1 MTINYTKGGL
11 TQGWKKRDITKNRIE
26 TSIKKGIAR
35 AFKDSKYNSLVVF
48 TNDNLVVVVD
58 YITHKFKTAFV
69 PMDRYIHDMERHCQ
83 ELTNIK

>member
-11 TQGWKKRDITKNRIE
+11 AHCLRKHDITKNRIE
-26 TSIKKGIAR
+26 ESINKGIAR

-48 TNDNLVVVVD
+48 TNDNLVVVD

-69 PMDRYIHDMERHCQ
+69 LMDRYIHDMERHCQ

>member
-11 TQGWKKRDITKNRIE
+11 THCLRKHNITKNRIE
-26 TSIKKGIAR
+26 ASINKGISR
-35 AFKDSKYNSLVVF
+35 AFKDSKYNSLVMF
-48 TNDNLVVVVD
+48 TNDNLVVVID

-83 ELTNIK
+83 ELTDIK

>member
-11 TQGWKKRDITKNRIE
+11 AHCLRKHSITKNRIE
-26 TSIKKGIAR
+26 ISMNKGIAR
-35 AFKDSKYNSLVVF
+35 AFKDSKYNSLVMF
-48 TNDNLVVVVD
+48 TNDNLVVID

-83 ELTNIK
+83 EVTNIK

>member
-11 TQGWKKRDITKNRIE
+11 AHCLRKHDITKNRIE
-26 TSIKKGIAR
+26 TSINKGIAR
-35 AFKDSKYNSLVVF
+35 AFKDSKYNSLVMF
-48 TNDNLVVVVD
+48 TEDNLVVVID

-83 ELTNIK
+83 EVTNIK

>member
-1 MTINYTKGGL
+1 MAINYTKGGL
-11 TQGWKKRDITKNRIE
+11 AHCLRKHNITKNRIE
-26 TSIKKGIAR
+26 TSMDKGIAR
-35 AFKDSKYNSLVVF
+35 AFKDSKYNSLVMF

-83 ELTNIK
+83 ELTRI

>member
-11 TQGWKKRDITKNRIE
+11 TDWLRKHDVTKNRIE
-26 TSIKKGIAR
+26 ASMSKGIAR
-35 AFKDSKYNSLVVF
+35 AFKDSKYNSLVMF
-48 TNDNLVVVVD
+48 TNDNLVVVID

-83 ELTNIK
+83 EVTNIK

>member
-1 MTINYTKGGL
+1 MNINYTKGGL
-11 TQGWKKRDITKNRIE
+11 AHAWKKHDITKNRIE
-26 TSIKKGIAR
+26 ASMSKGIAR
-35 AFKDSKYNSLVVF
+35 AFKDSKYNSLVMF
-48 TNDNLVVVVD
+48 TNDNLVVVID

>member
-11 TQGWKKRDITKNRIE
+11 AHCLRKHDITKNRIE
-26 TSIKKGIAR
+26 TSINKGIAR
-35 AFKDSKYNSLVVF
+35 SFKDSKYNSLVMF
-48 TNDNLVVVVD
+48 TNDNLVIVID

-69 PMDRYIHDMERHCQ
+69 PMDRYIHDMEIHCQ

>member
-11 TQGWKKRDITKNRIE
+11 IHCLRKHDITKNRIE
-26 TSIKKGIAR
+26 ASMNKGIAR
-35 AFKDSKYNSLVVF
+35 AFKDSKYNSLVMF
-48 TNDNLVVVVD
+48 TNDNLVVVID
-58 YITHKFKTAFV
+58 YMTHKFKTALE

>member
-11 TQGWKKRDITKNRIE
+11 THCLRKHNITKNRIE
-26 TSIKKGIAR
+26 TSINKGISR
-35 AFKDSKYNSLVVF
+35 AFKDSKYNSLVMF
-48 TNDNLVVVVD
+48 TNDNLVVVID

-83 ELTNIK
+83 EVTNIK

>member
-11 TQGWKKRDITKNRIE
+11 IHCKKKHNITKDRIDR
-26 TSIKKGIAR
+26 SVNKGIAR
-35 AFKDSKYNSLVVF
+35 AFKDSKYNSLVMF
-48 TNDNLVVVVD
+48 TNDNLVIGID
-58 YITHKFKTAFV
+58 YITHKFKTACV

>member
-1 MTINYTKGGL
+1 MTIHYTKGGL
-11 TQGWKKRDITKNRIE
+11 AHCLRKHNITKNRIE
-26 TSIKKGIAR
+26 TSMDKGTAR
-35 AFKDSKYNSLVVF
+35 TYKDSKYNSLVMF
-48 TNDNLVVVVD
+48 TNDNLVVVLD

>member
-11 TQGWKKRDITKNRIE
+11 AHCLRKHDITKNRIE
-26 TSIKKGIAR
+26 TSMNKGIVR
-35 AFKDSKYNSLVVF
+35 ACKDSKYNSLVMF
-48 TNDNLVVVVD
+48 TNDNLVVVID

>member
-11 TQGWKKRDITKNRIE
+11 AHCLRKHNITKNRIE
-26 TSIKKGIAR
+26 VSMSKGITR
-35 AFKDSKYNSLVVF
+35 VFKDSKYNSLVMF
-48 TNDNLVVVVD
+48 TNDNLVVVID

>member
-11 TQGWKKRDITKNRIE
+11 MHCLRKHSITKNRIE
-26 TSIKKGIAR
+26 TSINKGIAR
-35 AFKDSKYNSLVVF
+35 AFKDSKYNSLVMF
-48 TNDNLVVVVD
+48 TNDNLVVVID

>member
-11 TQGWKKRDITKNRIE
+11 THCLRKHNITKNRIE
-26 TSIKKGIAR
+26 VSINKGISR
-35 AFKDSKYNSLVVF
+35 AFKDSKYNSLVMF
-48 TNDNLVVVVD
+48 TNDNLVVVID

>member
-11 TQGWKKRDITKNRIE
+11 ANERKKHDITKNRIE
-26 TSIKKGIAR
+26 ASISKGIAR

-48 TNDNLVVVVD
+48 TNDNLVVVID

-69 PMDRYIHDMERHCQ
+69 PMDRYIHDMERYCQ

>member
-1 MTINYTKGGL
+1 MAINITKGGL
-11 TQGWKKRDITKNRIE
+11 RHCLRKHDITKNRIE
-26 TSIKKGIAR
+26 ASMSKGIAR
-35 AFKDSKYNSLVVF
+35 AFKDSKYNSLVIF
-48 TNDNLVVVVD
+48 TNDNLVVVID